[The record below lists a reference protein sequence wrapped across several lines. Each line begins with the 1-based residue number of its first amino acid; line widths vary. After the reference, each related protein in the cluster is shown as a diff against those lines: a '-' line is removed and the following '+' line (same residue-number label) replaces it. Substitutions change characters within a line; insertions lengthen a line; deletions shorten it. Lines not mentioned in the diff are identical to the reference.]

1 MGPFSGYLASL
12 GGTMAQAPVLKRCPL
27 LHVLGPQWLMAV
39 STNPENSGSWYVGL
53 GYTLRLQSS

>member
-1 MGPFSGYLASL
+1 
-12 GGTMAQAPVLKRCPL
+12 MAQAPVLKRCPL